1 MKLEMDFNVLILLC
15 RLVIKWLKNWCIIK
29 ALLHIIFYQN
39 DLTENECYKKK
50 FNYFFGFQLY
60 SKGRSQKKKKKK
72 NYIVKVNLVPQFC

>member
-39 DLTENECYKKK
+39 DLTENECYKKSLITFLV
-50 FNYFFGFQLY
+50 FNYIVKVAL
-60 SKGRSQKKKKKK
+60 KKKKKK
-72 NYIVKVNLVPQFC
+72 KKYIVKVNLVPQFC

>member
-39 DLTENECYKKK
+39 DLTENECYKKSLIAILI
-50 FNYFFGFQLY
+50 FQLY
-60 SKGRSQKKKKKK
+60 GKG
-72 NYIVKVNLVPQFC
+72 QFGPSILLI